1 MRRIVVVVAVFAVVV
16 GVLREQQMDP
26 QRCVA
31 ALKTLCGAVEMY
43 NLDK

>member
-1 MRRIVVVVAVFAVVV
+1 MRRIVFVLAVFAVVV
-16 GVLREQQMDP
+16 GVLREQRMEP

-31 ALKTLCGAVEMY
+31 ALKSLAGSVEMY